1 MKKNVFKRVSALGLS
16 MVMVT
21 SLAACDKSAESPI
34 DLTYGDPNDKPEV
47 ISLMADTIMTEE
59 NGLKDV
65 CDEYYNQTGIK
76 LEIEKPDHAKY
87 YEKVTLSI
95 ASEEPADII
104 EMGSTYYPELANSGA
119 LWDMTEAWE
128 KSTSN
133 CKQIIDE
140 DYVDALRINGVL
152 YGFPMAAGNGT
163 ITYVRQD
170 WLDEAGLDAPKN
182 YDEFVEMLRAFKA
195 RGNGAIPITAAG
207 LLNTE
212 TPYDIYLREF
222 YQDAVPDFYKDE
234 TTGKYV
240 DGFAQPNMVDAI
252 TRLRDAYQEG
262 LIDAEIVTNKTST
275 CRDKLG
281 SGLVGAFNYWAG
293 MWSLKLQRTMNDG
306 QLTAI
311 PPIEE
316 TGGYTERVPTA
327 MAMSIYAPNKAA
339 VFEHFL
345 MFSHDGG
352 AGQMLFTHGVKDKHY
367 VINADGSCEALP
379 YYTDPDN
386 KVEKSM
392 YAPELTITEWNDPIP
407 LDPMVSS
414 SLETFRENRVF
425 AKVPIVNDTISQNL
439 ADLNVVK
446 NQVVA
451 NAVTGKMSVEEAMQ
465 FYAEKGSYYA
475 NAILDDLNSDA
486 NLAAE
491 AEAEAAANGG
501 ASDTE
506 ETSAA
511 E

>member
-1 MKKNVFKRVSALGLS
+1 MKKNVLKRVSALGLS
-16 MVMVT
+16 MLMVT
-21 SLAACDKSAESPI
+21 SLTGCPKSNEAPFTLEG
-34 DLTYGDPNDKPEV
+34 GDPDDLPAE
-47 ISLMADTIMTEE
+47 ISMMVDTSMTEE
-59 NGLKDV
+59 NGLQMV
-65 CDEYYNQTGIK
+65 CDEYEKQTGIK
-76 LEIEKPDHAKY
+76 LTFEKPDHAKY
-87 YEKVTLSI
+87 YEKVTLSF
-95 ASEEPADII
+95 ASEEPNDII

-128 KSTSN
+128 NSTSN
-133 CKQIIDE
+133 CKQIVDE
-140 DYVDALRINGVL
+140 AYVDALRINGQL
-152 YGFPMAAGNGT
+152 FGFPMAAGNGT

-182 YDEFVEMLRAFKA
+182 YDEFVEMLRAFKS
-195 RGNGAIPITAAG
+195 RGNGAIPLTAAG

-222 YQDAVPDFYKDE
+222 YQDAVPDFYKDPE
-234 TTGKYV
+234 TGKYV
-240 DGFAQPNMVDAI
+240 DGFAEDKMVEAI

-293 MWSLKLQRTMNDG
+293 MWSLKLQRSMNEG
-306 QLTAI
+306 QLVAI

-339 VFEHFL
+339 IFEHFL
-345 MFSHDGG
+345 MYSHDGG
-352 AGQMLFTHGVKDKHY
+352 EGQMLFTHGVKDVHY
-367 VINADGSCEALP
+367 KYNADGTCEALP
-379 YYTDPDN
+379 YISDPDN

-392 YAPELTITEWNDPIP
+392 YAPELTITEWEDPIP
-407 LDPMVSS
+407 LDPMVES
-414 SLETFRENRVF
+414 SLAEFRKNRVF
-425 AKVPIVNDTISQNL
+425 ATVPIVNDTISQNL

-446 NQVVA
+446 NVVVA
-451 NAVTGKMSVEEAMQ
+451 NAVTGKTSVEEAMQ
-465 FYAEKGSYYA
+465 YYEEKGSYYA
-475 NAILDDLNSDA
+475 NAILEDLNSDA

-491 AEAEAAANGG
+491 AAAEAAANGG
-501 ASDTE
+501 AEAAED
-506 ETSAA
+506 TSAA